1 MVLNR
6 LFVIR
11 QVSDNLFLILKSKHY
26 ETINCSK
33 MSHKDKSV
41 EELFRDLGRKIDE
54 LIEKGKQSSEGV
66 REDLDKRVEEIKKNK
81 EKLENDFKR
90 FTGDKEKWKAVE
102 ESLENA
108 AKELKNA
115 LEIVFSKKKP

>member
-1 MVLNR
+1 
-6 LFVIR
+6 
-11 QVSDNLFLILKSKHY
+11 
-26 ETINCSK
+26 